1 MLFGIDGAWASV
13 LGWSVPSYIT
23 LISCSFFIAVALT
36 GWQSRR
42 TGWGVIVDCALAGL
56 VLGLVLARAEHVA
69 LHWDYFSTAT
79 GEITDLRAGGLAWR
93 GALVGGII
101 GVWLMAKL
109 RGYPPRAVL
118 DAAALAVP
126 IMLFGGWW
134 ACEANACAY
143 GTEVANL
150 ADYPAALVWEAP
162 GDYGMLAP
170 RWRTQG
176 MGMVAAAV
184 IFAVLILMIWR
195 GWARGWRLTW
205 AVALTILAMT
215 AIGFLRGD
223 LP

>member
-1 MLFGIDGAWASV
+1 MGVSFLLSV
-13 LGWSVPSYIT
+13 V
-23 LISCSFFIAVALT
+23 LT
-36 GWQSRR
+36 GWQVQRV
-42 TGWGVIVDCALAGL
+42 GWRWAIVVDCALAGL
-56 VLGLVLARAEHVA
+56 ALGLILARAEHVA
-69 LHWDYFSTAT
+69 LHWNYFSTAT
-79 GEITDLRAGGLAWR
+79 GEITDLRAGGLGWG
-93 GALVGGII
+93 GALVGGIA

-109 RGYPPRAVL
+109 CGRDPRALL

-126 IMLFGGWW
+126 VLMFGGWW

-150 ADYPAALVWEAP
+150 ADYAPIWVWESP

-176 MGMVAAAV
+176 MGMAASVV
-184 IFAVLILMIWR
+184 IFAVVALMVWR

-205 AVALTILAMT
+205 AVGLTILAMS